1 MSFLLRTLSY
11 ILINAISI
19 WTADYFI
26 DGFVF
31 RGNWQDLLIAGLV
44 LGIVNSLI
52 RPIIKLIALPVIFL
66 TLGLFT
72 VIINIALLFFVAEIL
87 PTLQIETFWAA
98 FMGVFV
104 ISITNHLLSILT
116 KKH

>member
-11 ILINAISI
+11 ILVNAISI

-31 RGNWQDLLIAGLV
+31 SGNWQDLLIAGLV

-52 RPIIKLIALPVIFL
+52 KPIIKLIALPVIFL
-66 TLGLFT
+66 TLGLFA
-72 VIINIALLFFVAEIL
+72 VIINIALLFLIAEIL
-87 PTLQIETFWAA
+87 PTLQIETVWAA

-104 ISITNHLLSILT
+104 ISIVNHLLSILT
-116 KKH
+116 RKH

>member
-11 ILINAISI
+11 ILVNSISI

-26 DGFVF
+26 DGFNF
-31 RGNWQDLLIAGLV
+31 EGNWQDLLIAGLV
-44 LGIVNSLI
+44 LGFVNSLI
-52 RPIIKLIALPVIFL
+52 RPIIKLIALPIIFL
-66 TLGLFT
+66 TLGFFT
-72 VIINIALLFFVAEIL
+72 IVINIALLFLVAKIL

-98 FMGVFV
+98 FLGVFV